1 MGETEGI
8 ISLVDHQ
15 VLVSSYVFVIAGE
28 RITQR
33 SKNLVL
39 KMWQFV
45 KNKGKQRKLS
55 DHWKSI
61 NDSKRLK
68 DWLEYK
74 F

>member
-33 SKNLVL
+33 SKNVVL
-39 KMWQFV
+39 KIWQCV
-45 KNKGKQRKLS
+45 KNKGKQRELS

-74 F
+74 L

>member
-33 SKNLVL
+33 SKNVVL
-39 KMWQFV
+39 KIWQCV
-45 KNKGKQRKLS
+45 KNKGKPRELS

-74 F
+74 L

>member
-39 KMWQFV
+39 KIWQCV
-45 KNKGKQRKLS
+45 KNKGKQRELS